1 MAQREENRMQNRRLG
16 RGLDGLLKAK
26 APEPAADLAAP
37 RGPTTALPI
46 DRLDSNPHQPR
57 RDFDEAELGHL
68 TASIRE
74 HGVLQPLVVRARGDR
89 YEIVAGER
97 RFRAAQAA
105 GLAEV
110 PAVVRDVP
118 DDQMLELAL
127 VENLQR
133 EDLDPIEKAESF
145 KAYLESTGRTQ
156 AAAAERLGL
165 DRSTVANMIRLLE
178 LPQDVQ
184 AMVRQGLL
192 AMGHARALLAL
203 DDAKRQIR
211 LAERVVREGLSV
223 REVER
228 LASPAVPQ
236 ARPRKRR
243 SGAVKGPEV
252 RDLEARLR
260 EALGTKVS
268 VELGQKAGTGR
279 IIVEFY
285 GQDDLDRILD
295 RIG

>member
-1 MAQREENRMQNRRLG
+1 MANRRLG

-26 APEPAADLAAP
+26 VPEPTADLTAP
-37 RGPTTALPI
+37 QGPTAAVAVSL
-46 DRLDSNPHQPR
+46 LDPNPHQPR
-57 RDFDEAELGHL
+57 QEIDEGELAHL
-68 TASIRE
+68 AASIRA
-74 HGVLQPLVVRARGDR
+74 HGVLQPLVVRARGQR

-97 RFRAAQAA
+97 RFRAARAA

-118 DDQMLELAL
+118 DEQMLELAL

-133 EDLDPIEKAESF
+133 EDLDPIEKARSF
-145 KAYLESTGRTQ
+145 RAYLESTGRTQ

-178 LPQDVQ
+178 LPQPVQ
-184 AMVRQGLL
+184 AMLKRGLL
-192 AMGHARALLAL
+192 AMGHARAILAVE
-203 DDAKRQIR
+203 DPKRQVD

-223 REVER
+223 RQVER
-228 LASPAVPQ
+228 LASAG
-236 ARPRKRR
+236 APRRKPRTAGR
-243 SGAVKGPEV
+243 TKSPEV

-268 VELGQKAGTGR
+268 VEPGTKPGTGR
-279 IIVEFY
+279 IVVEFY
-285 GQDDLDRILD
+285 SREDLDRILD
-295 RIG
+295 RLGYA